1 MQLNIDPT
9 FEITHQAP
17 KKSYVSHLM
26 SRDGSSVPTP
36 HAPEW
41 VSAGDLRSVVAQ
53 PLNSRVSLNCRA
65 SGQPPPSIRWT
76 KDGLALNQ
84 TFEEGLDF
92 KVQSSM
98 FCEEEPVM
106 QRPSRTNQQF

>member
-1 MQLNIDPT
+1 
-9 FEITHQAP
+9 
-17 KKSYVSHLM
+17 M
-26 SRDGSSVPTP
+26 SRDGSSVTSPPP

-41 VSAGDLRSVVAQ
+41 VSAGDMRSVVAQ